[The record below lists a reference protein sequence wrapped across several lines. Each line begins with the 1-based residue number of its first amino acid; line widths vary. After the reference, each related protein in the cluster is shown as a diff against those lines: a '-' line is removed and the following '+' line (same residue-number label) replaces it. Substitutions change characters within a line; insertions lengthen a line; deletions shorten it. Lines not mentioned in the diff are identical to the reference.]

1 MNLAS
6 HVLIAARISKNSFS
20 FPKRCLIMIGSLL
33 PDFNPTTQ
41 PHRTQN
47 LLDRINNNY
56 KALDLTQSNFIKSI
70 RFGVMLHYICDYY
83 CYAHNYNLEISHG
96 IKHMEYEVR
105 LHRLLKQGFYKRR
118 DIEYIEDF
126 YEYITSEK
134 TEYDEIPSDIER
146 DLIYT
151 LSVVERALEE
161 ALPKF
166 STESEIIDD
175 LILTLNQPKTA
186 NEN

>member
-6 HVLIAARISKNSFS
+6 HVLIASRISKNSFS

-47 LLDRINNNY
+47 LLDRITKNY
-56 KALDLTQSNFIKSI
+56 NSLNLQENDYLKSI
-70 RFGVMLHYICDYY
+70 RFGVMIHYICDYY

-96 IKHMEYEVR
+96 VKHMKYEVQ
-105 LHRLLKQGFYKRR
+105 LHGLLKDGFHKRR
-118 DIEYIEDF
+118 DDNMSIEDF
-126 YEYITSEK
+126 VEFIVKEK
-134 TEYDEIPSDIER
+134 QDYDQIPSDIER

-151 LSVVERALEE
+151 LTVLDRALEE
-161 ALPKF
+161 SLPKF
-166 STESEIIDD
+166 NKTTEIIDD
-175 LILTLNQPKTA
+175 LIINLNQKTA

>member
-6 HVLIAARISKNSFS
+6 HVLIASRISKNSFS

-56 KALDLTQSNFIKSI
+56 KALDLDENNFVKSI

-96 IKHMEYEVR
+96 IKHMEYEVQ
-105 LHRLLKQGFYKRR
+105 LHQLLKDGYYKRR
-118 DIEYIEDF
+118 DNQSIEDF
-126 YEYITSEK
+126 AEYIVTEK
-134 TEYDEIPSDIER
+134 EEYDSIPSDIDR
-146 DLIYT
+146 DLLYT
-151 LSVVERALEE
+151 LSVVDRALRE

-166 STESEIIDD
+166 SKEPEIIDE
-175 LILTLNQPKTA
+175 LLSTINQPKA
-186 NEN
+186 VNEN

>member
-47 LLDRINNNY
+47 LLDRITNNY
-56 KALDLTQSNFIKSI
+56 NAIDVTNSNFVNSI

-83 CYAHNYNLEISHG
+83 CYAHNYDLEISHG

-105 LHRLLKQGFYKRR
+105 LHRLLKGGFYERR
-118 DIEYIEDF
+118 DNISINDFCEYI
-126 YEYITSEK
+126 ISEK
-134 TEYDEIPSDIER
+134 KEYDEIPSDIER

-151 LSVVERALEE
+151 LSVVERALRET
-161 ALPKF
+161 LPKF
-166 STESEIIDD
+166 SYEPELIDE
-175 LILTLNQPKTA
+175 LILNLNKPKTA

>member
-20 FPKRCLIMIGSLL
+20 FPKRCLIMVGSLL

-47 LLDRINNNY
+47 LLDRITNNY
-56 KALDLTQSNFIKSI
+56 KGLDLEENDYLKSI

-83 CYAHNYNLEISHG
+83 CYAHNYDLDISHG
-96 IKHMEYEVR
+96 LKHMKYEVR
-105 LHRLLKQGFYKRR
+105 LHRLLKKGFYKRR
-118 DIEYIEDF
+118 DENISINDFCEYLIK
-126 YEYITSEK
+126 EK
-134 TEYDEIPSDIER
+134 QVYDEIPSDIER

-151 LSVVERALEE
+151 LSVIDRALYESV
-161 ALPKF
+161 PKF
-166 STESEIIDD
+166 NNIDD
-175 LILTLNQPKTA
+175 LIINLNQQTKTA
-186 NEN
+186 SEN

>member
-6 HVLIAARISKNSFS
+6 HVLIAARVSKGSFS
-20 FPKRCLIMIGSLL
+20 LANRCLIMIGSLL

-47 LLDRINNNY
+47 LLNRINNNY
-56 KALDLTQSNFIKSI
+56 VGIDTAKNNFVKSV

-83 CYAHNYNLEISHG
+83 CYAHNYDLEISHG
-96 IKHMEYEVR
+96 VKHMEYEVN
-105 LHRLLKQGFYKRR
+105 LHRLLKDGFHERR
-118 DIEYIEDF
+118 DNTSITDFAEYIV
-126 YEYITSEK
+126 SEK
-134 TEYDEIPSDIER
+134 EEYDTVPSDIER
-146 DLIYT
+146 DLVYT

-166 STESEIIDD
+166 SKDTEIIDD
-175 LILTLNQPKTA
+175 LIININAKTVA
-186 NEN
+186 NES